1 MYYQVS
7 GTAVLMYDTLLCFPD
22 EVRLV
27 WSTLLRRT
35 YSREDAVPMKVLY
48 LLARYMMI
56 ATCIV
61 TLMSEYRSHGRS
73 KNI

>member
-61 TLMSEYRSHGRS
+61 ALMSEYRSHGRS